1 MYTLHIGNK
10 NYSSWSLRPWV
21 LMTTLGIPFEEQLH
35 RFPSGRSSYP
45 EFRNFSPTG
54 LVPVLDDGVTKIWE
68 SLGIVEY
75 LAERHPGVWPTDP
88 ATRAWAR
95 SATAEMHAGF
105 SNLRNICGMNCGIRV
120 RLKAFPDGLKRD
132 LERIQELWSE
142 GRSRFG
148 GPFLAGS
155 AFTAADAF
163 FCPVAFRV
171 QTYGLPLGEEN
182 AAYAQRLL
190 DLPAMRQW
198 YEAALKEDF
207 RESGHENEHIEAGE
221 WLADYRAKPA
231 A

>member
-45 EFRNFSPTG
+45 EFRHFSPTG
-54 LVPVLDDGVTKIWE
+54 LVPVLDDGDAKYWE

-75 LAERHPGVWPTDP
+75 LAERHPGVWPAEP
-88 ATRAWAR
+88 AARAWAR

-120 RLKAFPDGLKRD
+120 KLKAFPEGLKRD
-132 LERIQELWSE
+132 LERIEELWNE

-148 GPFLAGS
+148 GPFLAGN
-155 AFTAADAF
+155 AFTAVDAF

-171 QTYGLPLGEEN
+171 QTYGLPLNEDN
-182 AAYAQRLL
+182 AAYVQRLL

-198 YEAALKEDF
+198 YEAGLKEDF
-207 RESGHENEHIEAGE
+207 REAGHEGENKQAGE
-221 WLADYRAKPA
+221 WLADHRAKPA

>member
-21 LMTTLGIPFEEQLH
+21 LLTTLDIPFEEQSH

-45 EFRNFSPTG
+45 EFRHFSPTG
-54 LVPVLDDGVTKIWE
+54 LVPVLDDGATKIWE

-75 LAERHPGVWPTDP
+75 LAERHLGVWPADP
-88 ATRAWAR
+88 AARAWAR

-132 LERIQELWSE
+132 LERIEELWSE

-148 GPFLAGS
+148 GPFLAGN
-155 AFTAADAF
+155 AFTAVDAF

-171 QTYGLPLGEEN
+171 QTYGLPLSEDN
-182 AAYAQRLL
+182 ATYVRRLL
-190 DLPAMRQW
+190 DLPAMQQW
-198 YEAALKEDF
+198 YEAGLTEDF
-207 RESGHENEHIEAGE
+207 REAGHERENQEAGE